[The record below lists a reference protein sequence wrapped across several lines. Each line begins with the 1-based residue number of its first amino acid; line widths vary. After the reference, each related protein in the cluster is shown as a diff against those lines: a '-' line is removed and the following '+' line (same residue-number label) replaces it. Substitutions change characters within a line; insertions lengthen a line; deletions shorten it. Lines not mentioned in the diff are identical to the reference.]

1 MSRQRRVASLG
12 LIAMS
17 LLVACTSS
25 ATSPS
30 AATSPSSASSTSGSL
45 PAWYSQFGN
54 GVQVSL
60 QGANVVLQT
69 NDLPDHPSPYWGVG
83 KALYEAP
90 QAGMQ
95 VNPNSIITQNLTF
108 RVPLSPQ
115 IAATPGD
122 TPLGAIGVAVNGVV
136 FFNQYAAGRQP
147 LTGEILSFDRF
158 NGHPQ
163 QSGQYHYHVDPL
175 WLTQSSGSRLIGV
188 LTDGFAVY
196 GMLDSNGV
204 APGDLDV
211 CHGHV
216 GTTPEF
222 ATATY
227 HYHVTAAAPYI
238 SGCFRGTA
246 GTVG

>member
-1 MSRQRRVASLG
+1 MSKPRRVASFG

-30 AATSPSSASSTSGSL
+30 TASTSSSSATTSGSL

-69 NDLPDHPSPYWGVG
+69 KDLPDHTSPYWGVG

-90 QAGMQ
+90 HAGMQ
-95 VNPNSIITQNLTF
+95 MNPNSIITQNLTF
-108 RVPLSPQ
+108 RVPLSP
-115 IAATPGD
+115 ALATTPSD
-122 TPLGAIGVAVNGVV
+122 TPLGAIGIAVNGVV

-147 LTGEILSFDRF
+147 LTGEILSFDRY

-163 QSGQYHYHVDPL
+163 NSGQYHYHVDPI
-175 WLTQSSGSRLIGV
+175 WLTQSSESRLIGV
-188 LTDGFAVY
+188 LSDGFAVY
-196 GMLDSNGV
+196 GMRDSNGA
-204 APGDLDV
+204 APTDLDV

-222 ATATY
+222 PTATY
-227 HYHVTAAAPYI
+227 HYHVTAEAPYI